1 MCQTKSLSL
10 SNLLFGSQ
18 VWRPSLLKDIKAL
31 ENIQRRATKF
41 ILNDY
46 SSSYRTRLISLHLLP
61 LMMTLE
67 FNDISF
73 FIKCLK
79 QPCKSFDIM
88 SFISF
93 NKNITRSGSCHKRI
107 QPLSKTNRARHIYI
121 SIGFHVHGMHYHVP
135 IDLSLTHNTIMS
147 QLNNLFWS
155 HFLNFFSDNNAC
167 TFHFCFPCSKCV
179 AVPAKQFFS

>member
-1 MCQTKSLSL
+1 MPRYIPSNTRNTLLTIHLFLPVPHTKILVAILMTSNLSWSEHIALITSKAYKKLGLLRRTFCSRNTSCVKRILYLSL
-10 SNLLFGSQ
+10 VRSNLLFGSQ

-41 ILNDY
+41 ILNGY

-67 FNDISF
+67 LNDISF

-88 SFISF
+88 S
-93 NKNITRSGSCHKRI
+93 
-107 QPLSKTNRARHIYI
+107 QE
-121 SIGFHVHGMHYHVP
+121 YH
-135 IDLSLTHNTIMS
+135 
-147 QLNNLFWS
+147 
-155 HFLNFFSDNNAC
+155 
-167 TFHFCFPCSKCV
+167 
-179 AVPAKQFFS
+179 